1 MKWVSIVIY
10 IFFVG
15 ALGLTAH
22 GTTPASILYDDLNSL
37 YGWDS
42 PELRSLDCRNTQ
54 QAGVNSQSDI
64 AVDYLFDDYSSNLQ
78 QDSVLPTLESGDKK
92 CLNYFGDQWNRLAY
106 TDYDIKYSRS
116 EFSFVSNFENLEL
129 ANNPNPRIGEYD
141 KLIHW
146 IKNAYRAWVP
156 KDHSGSTRLLL
167 LSFGLVGI
175 IGMRRKFKKP

>member
-10 IFFVG
+10 VFFMG

-54 QAGVNSQSDI
+54 QAGVNSKLDI
-64 AVDYLFDDYSSNLQ
+64 AGDYLFDDCLFI
-78 QDSVLPTLESGDKK
+78 LKEESGSTALEAGNKK
-92 CLNYFGDQWNRLAY
+92 WADYFDNQGNRLAY
-106 TDYDIKYSRS
+106 TGYDINYAGS
-116 EFSFVSNFENLEL
+116 EFSFVSNLENLEL
-129 ANNPNPRIGEYD
+129 ANNPSPRIGEYD
-141 KLIHW
+141 KLIYW
-146 IKNAYRAWVP
+146 IKDAYRAWVP
-156 KDHSGSTRLLL
+156 KDHSGTTRLLL

-175 IGMRRKFKKP
+175 IGMRRKFKKS